1 MSPVGILSNTNAA
14 AECAPINSGNPDL
27 TQGGGDFQNGSFSIP
42 VTGVYAPN
50 LNGARVQQLPNVSRV
65 LLPLTNGITQCD
77 PNNVTNQYQVTL
89 SLSGAHGLPTS
100 ITLSPVPANC
110 QNEETAFVAPATS
123 ATFLFSS
130 RQSFV
135 CTLSTA
141 PDTFAAS
148 SVLTARGRGE
158 TEVVIVSG
166 RAVNAVFPSATPSP
180 TAGGSRATLRVI
192 VLS

>member
-1 MSPVGILSNTNAA
+1 MPVGIIVSNTTAA
-14 AECAPINSGNPDL
+14 AECAAVGAGLPDL
-27 TQGGGDFQNGSFSIP
+27 NQAGTSALQNGCAAYPSQAYPSQN
-42 VTGVYAPN
+42 VNSAVV
-50 LNGARVQQLPNVSRV
+50 RQLPNVSRV
-65 LLPLTNGITQCD
+65 QLPLTNGVTQCA
-77 PNNVTNQYQVTL
+77 PNQTNQFQVTL
-89 SLSGAHGLPTS
+89 SLSGARGLPTS

-141 PDTFAAS
+141 PLEFAAS
-148 SVLTARGRGE
+148 SVLTARGTGE

-166 RAVNAVFPSATPSP
+166 RAVNSVFPSATPSP
-180 TAGGSRATLRVI
+180 TAGGARATLRVI
-192 VLS
+192 VLE

>member
-1 MSPVGILSNTNAA
+1 MPVGILSNTTAA
-14 AECAPINSGNPDL
+14 AECAPIGSGPQD
-27 TQGGGDFQNGSFSIP
+27 TSQVGGNYQNGAYALPITSFGQ
-42 VTGVYAPN
+42 TNAN
-50 LNGARVQQLPNVSRV
+50 DARVQQLPNVSRV
-65 LLPLTNGITQCD
+65 QLPLTNGVTQCG
-77 PNNVTNQYQVTL
+77 NTQTNQYQVTL
-89 SLSGAHGLPTS
+89 SLSGANGLPTS

-141 PDTFAAS
+141 PLEFAAS
-148 SVLTARGRGE
+148 SVLTAQGTGE

-166 RAVNAVFPSATPSP
+166 RAVNAVFSSATPSP

-192 VLS
+192 VLE

>member
-1 MSPVGILSNTNAA
+1 MPVNILSSANAA
-14 AECAPINSGNPDL
+14 AECAAEGAGNPD
-27 TQGGGDFQNGSFSIP
+27 TSQVGGNYQNGCFAISI
-42 VTGVYAPN
+42 TDYGRGLGQKAA
-50 LNGARVQQLPNVSRV
+50 LVQQLPNVSRV
-65 LLPLTNGITQCD
+65 QLPLTNGVTQCG
-77 PNNVTNQYQVTL
+77 NTQTNQYQVTL
-89 SLSGAHGLPTS
+89 SLSGANGLPTS

-141 PDTFAAS
+141 PLEFAAS
-148 SVLTARGRGE
+148 SVLTARGTGE

-166 RAVNAVFPSATPSP
+166 RAVNSVFPSATPSP
-180 TAGGSRATLRVI
+180 TAGGARATLRVI
-192 VLS
+192 VLE

>member
-1 MSPVGILSNTNAA
+1 MPVGILSNTTAA
-14 AECAPINSGNPDL
+14 AECAPITAGNPD
-27 TQGGGDFQNGSFSIP
+27 TSQVGGDYQNGCFSTPITSFGQ
-42 VTGVYAPN
+42 TNA
-50 LNGARVQQLPNVSRV
+50 NGARVQQLPNVSRAQ
-65 LLPLTNGITQCD
+65 LPLTNGVTQCG
-77 PNNVTNQYQVTL
+77 PSQTNQYQVTL
-89 SLSGAHGLPTS
+89 SLSGANGLPTS

-141 PDTFAAS
+141 PLEFAAS
-148 SVLTARGRGE
+148 SVLTAQGTGE

-166 RAVNAVFPSATPSP
+166 RAVNSVFASATPSP

-192 VLS
+192 VLD

>member
-1 MSPVGILSNTNAA
+1 MPVGILSNTNASQ
-14 AECAPINSGNPDL
+14 ECAPIGSGPQD
-27 TQGGGDFQNGSFSIP
+27 TSQVGGNYQNGA
-42 VTGVYAPN
+42 YALPITSYG
-50 LNGARVQQLPNVSRV
+50 LVGQTDARVQQLPNVSRV

-89 SLSGAHGLPTS
+89 SLSGANDFPTS
-100 ITLSPVPANC
+100 ITLNPVPANC
-110 QNEETAFVAPATS
+110 QNQETAFVSPATS

-141 PDTFAAS
+141 PLEFAAS
-148 SVLTARGRGE
+148 SVLTAQGRGE

-192 VLS
+192 VLA

>member
-1 MSPVGILSNTNAA
+1 MPVGIIVSNTTVA
-14 AECAPINSGNPDL
+14 AECAAVGAGLPDL
-27 TQGGGDFQNGSFSIP
+27 NQAGTSALQNGCAAYPSNSVNSVI
-42 VTGVYAPN
+42 V
-50 LNGARVQQLPNVSRV
+50 RQLPNVSRV
-65 LLPLTNGITQCD
+65 QLPLTNGVTQCG
-77 PNNVTNQYQVTL
+77 NNQTNQYQVTL
-89 SLSGAHGLPTS
+89 SLSGANGLTS

-141 PDTFAAS
+141 PLEFAAS
-148 SVLTARGRGE
+148 SVLTAQGRGE

-166 RAVNAVFPSATPSP
+166 RAVNSVFPSASPSP

-192 VLS
+192 VLD

>member
-1 MSPVGILSNTNAA
+1 MPVGILSTATAA
-14 AECAPINSGNPDL
+14 AEVAAEGAGNPD
-27 TQGGGDFQNGSFSIP
+27 TSQVGGDYQNGAFAIGTLQSP
-42 VTGVYAPN
+42 PQPAG
-50 LNGARVQQLPNVSRV
+50 LNAVRVQQLPNVSRV
-65 LLPLTNGITQCD
+65 QLPLTNGITQCG
-77 PNNVTNQYQVTL
+77 NTQTNQYQVTL
-89 SLSGAHGLPTS
+89 SLSGANGLPTE

-141 PDTFAAS
+141 PLEFAAS
-148 SVLTARGRGE
+148 SVLTAQGTGE
-158 TEVVIVSG
+158 TEVVIVSA
-166 RAVNAVFPSATPSP
+166 RAVNSVFPSATPSP

-192 VLS
+192 VLE